1 MATKINV
8 RNFWHHFWTQFCDA
22 LSHGAIH
29 FVRSVSSSTLKMG
42 AFYWLLKNFS
52 QYNFA
57 IIVHLPLGG
66 VIGKYYLLVDAVVHC
81 SQHLC
86 QSCQRG
92 PPGGL
97 EGSVLVILDC
107 KLTLVTF
114 WKYGFTYFDFNLC
127 NNSHFRMYVRTSSE
141 SSSESESSE
150 LSPSL
155 EPPSSSNLAFC

>member
-114 WKYGFTYFDFNLC
+114 WKYGFTYFDFNLQGDQKSFLEVC
-127 NNSHFRMYVRTSSE
+127 HIETTPFVRKKSCWVPQDTQGH
-141 SSSESESSE
+141 
-150 LSPSL
+150 
-155 EPPSSSNLAFC
+155 